1 MELCISSSTK
11 LLNKN
16 PCRPPHALICSTSAS
31 SLRNPVLQFKHRP
44 IGSLKLLSPSRL
56 IHHLQPLPFPR
67 NPCQFAVSAS
77 SSSSSSS
84 SVALGNEKDRLP
96 ADIEVKE
103 TEEPNSRVSLSLLNC
118 LRYFYCYYFFI
129 LISLL

>member
-44 IGSLKLLSPSRL
+44 IGSLKLLSPCRL

-67 NPCQFAVSAS
+67 NPCQFAASA